1 MRTDE
6 LEKEAKKALKTFPFL
21 KKMELIDKHRGA
33 IKLRLY
39 VEENF
44 YIQAYYNMITGTTN
58 FVAIIGNQ
66 RIFGRDCDRDGWHRH
81 PFDDPDSHD
90 CSSEGRKGVTLTDF
104 LEEFQEIIEKE
115 NLL

>member
-33 IKLRLY
+33 IKQRLY

-44 YIQAYYNMITGTTN
+44 YTQAYYNMITGTTN
-58 FVAIIGNQ
+58 FVAIIGK
-66 RIFGRDCDRDGWHRH
+66 
-81 PFDDPDSHD
+81 DSHD

-104 LEEFQEIIEKE
+104 LEELQEIIEKE